1 MTVAVK
7 KYWSLERC
15 GFRLK
20 PNKKQFVLKLDL
32 SVSGQPL
39 TERSQLSGI
48 FSPPLFSQCRSE
60 IAVSRGIIVSDLSLT
75 IKFVFETNLFG
86 SNQTRSVPPAYFA

>member
-15 GFRLK
+15 GYDFK

-60 IAVSRGIIVSDLSLT
+60 IAVTMISLQCLMNKIDFWVKIVT
-75 IKFVFETNLFG
+75 V
-86 SNQTRSVPPAYFA
+86 Y

>member
-15 GFRLK
+15 GYDF
-20 PNKKQFVLKLDL
+20 

-39 TERSQLSGI
+39 TEISQLSGI

-60 IAVSRGIIVSDLSLT
+60 IAVTMISLQRLMNKIDFWVKIVT
-75 IKFVFETNLFG
+75 V
-86 SNQTRSVPPAYFA
+86 Y